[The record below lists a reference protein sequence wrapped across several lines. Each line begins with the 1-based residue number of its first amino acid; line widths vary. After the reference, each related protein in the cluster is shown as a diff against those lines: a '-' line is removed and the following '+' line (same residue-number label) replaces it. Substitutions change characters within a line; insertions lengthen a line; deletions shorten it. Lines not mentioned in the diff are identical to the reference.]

1 VHHYSAGYLHA
12 KTVCVDGEVSSIGSA
27 NWDIR
32 SFSINYEL
40 TAVTYDKDVSQQLV
54 AAFQNDLG
62 DCVAFD
68 LTRYQRRGRLLRFR
82 DSLARLASPL
92 L

>member
-1 VHHYSAGYLHA
+1 MHA
-12 KTVCVDGEVSSIGSA
+12 KTVCIDGKVSSIGTA

-40 TAVTYDKDVSQQLV
+40 TAVIYDLDVAKQLV
-54 AAFQNDLG
+54 KAFEADVA
-62 DCVAFD
+62 DCVVFD
-68 LTRYQRRGRLLRFR
+68 VAAYQARGRLLRFR
-82 DSLARLASPL
+82 DSVARLAAPL